1 MNTKLKHSK
10 FKNTGVLFEL
20 LVRQIASDTL
30 NEKNSIGLS
39 IIKKHFKQGS
49 ELSKELKMYQYLVK
63 ENFDNTY
70 KASEFLNIIL
80 VERKKLNETNL
91 KKEKYNL
98 IKSINEKFDAKD
110 FFKYRVNNYKSLATI
125 YKLFENQ
132 ENTSPKEWVEC
143 KNQILENI
151 TKTKKPI
158 KEENTDLYSKESKD
172 VRLLAYKF
180 LVDKFNDKYK
190 ELTNEQKSVLRNYIN
205 NIDNSDNLKRFI
217 LRESKKLK
225 NEFSK
230 FKITDKVS
238 SIKLKEVIGLID
250 NLSNAKIVSE
260 VQALGLLRYYQLLN
274 ELKGVQ

>member
-143 KNQILENI
+143 KNQIL
-151 TKTKKPI
+151 
-158 KEENTDLYSKESKD
+158 
-172 VRLLAYKF
+172 
-180 LVDKFNDKYK
+180 
-190 ELTNEQKSVLRNYIN
+190 
-205 NIDNSDNLKRFI
+205 
-217 LRESKKLK
+217 
-225 NEFSK
+225 
-230 FKITDKVS
+230 
-238 SIKLKEVIGLID
+238 
-250 NLSNAKIVSE
+250 
-260 VQALGLLRYYQLLN
+260 
-274 ELKGVQ
+274 